1 MTKKTINNQ
10 EKTSFHNLF
19 YIDYILVIIS
29 SFIVLFAT
37 LYPFN
42 FQFSSS
48 WSIRNLFFDF
58 NNSSFFQDQVNNVL
72 LFMPF
77 GLGLA
82 SILQRKRVKLLGQI
96 ITVVISSAALSLTVE
111 ILQTLI
117 PSRSPT
123 PSDIFHNS
131 FGGFLGLLCF
141 YIYGSRSF
149 NITLNSLENSRT
161 SNSIAKIVG
170 FFISYILLAILIS
183 IPWQGMTSLNSWD
196 RDFHLVLGNEGTGDR
211 PWQGYISQVYIS
223 DRAISQSQVKQVLK
237 NDNYF
242 DNKKD
247 SLLADYELSKIQ
259 NNYQDQTGNLPDLV
273 WKGEKVLDTQK
284 NLKQGEAPLN
294 SSHWLKTTVPATK
307 LTQKISQTSEF
318 TISTNITTADIQQTG
333 PARIISLSA
342 DGQHRNFTLGQ
353 QADNLVFRVRT
364 PLTGS
369 NASDVKLNVPGVFT
383 GENSHHIVIT
393 YSNATLE
400 IYIDEVQNYH
410 SLHLLEL
417 IPKEQIFFYYGIT
430 FIPLGVCLALLTTLA
445 KRNLNFYRLFLW
457 TGILFPPIILEATL
471 MSESGKS
478 FSFKNLLIG
487 IFFTAGTMSILR
499 IRAKFMGNKLKVSS

>member
-1 MTKKTINNQ
+1 MNKNTINKQKKFFLQNI
-10 EKTSFHNLF
+10 FPL
-19 YIDYILVIIS
+19 DYIIVIFSI
-29 SFIVLFAT
+29 FVVFFAT

-48 WSIRNLFFDF
+48 WSIRDLFLDF

-77 GLGLA
+77 GLGLV
-82 SILQRKRVKLLGQI
+82 SILQRKRVKILGQI
-96 ITVVISSAALSLTVE
+96 ITVIFSSAALSLTVE

-149 NITLNSLENSRT
+149 SVTLNRLEKSRT
-161 SNSIAKIVG
+161 SNSITKIVG
-170 FFISYILLAILIS
+170 FFISYIFIAFLIS
-183 IPWQGMTSLNSWD
+183 VPWQGMTSLNSWD
-196 RDFHLVLGNEGTGDR
+196 NSFHLVLGNEGTGDR
-211 PWQGYISQVYIS
+211 PWEGYISQVYIS
-223 DRAISQSQVKQVLK
+223 DRAISQSEVKQVLTK
-237 NDNYF
+237 GNYF
-242 DNKKD
+242 KTKKG
-247 SLLADYELSKIQ
+247 SLLADYELTKIQ
-259 NNYQDQTGNLPDLV
+259 NNYQDRTGNLPDLV
-273 WKGEKVLDTQK
+273 WKGEKALDTQK
-284 NLKQGEAPLN
+284 NLKQGKAPLN
-294 SSHWLKTTVPATK
+294 SNHWLKTTVPATK
-307 LTQKISQTSEF
+307 LSQTISKTSEF
-318 TISTNITTADIQQTG
+318 TISTNIGTADIQQTG

-353 QADNLVFRVRT
+353 QEDNLVFRVRT

-369 NASDVKLNVPGVFT
+369 NASDVKLSVPDVFT
-383 GENSHHIVIT
+383 DKNSHHIVIT
-393 YSNATLE
+393 YSKATLE
-400 IYIDEVQNYH
+400 IYIDNLQNYH

-445 KRNLNFYRLFLW
+445 KRKLNFYRLLLW
-457 TGILFPPIILEATL
+457 TGILLPPIILEASL
-471 MSESGKS
+471 MTESGKS
-478 FSFKNLLIG
+478 LSFKNLLIG

-499 IRAKFMGNKLKVSS
+499 IRAKVMRNKLKVSS